1 MADILISRQDYSK
14 AQNGSEMAGWKP
26 NIGSGEITGTSMTAS
41 TEYTIPGDVKDH
53 KTVFVAVGGSAEAV
67 LTIKKGDA
75 VQGVNDVTISVPATK
90 TVMFWLDSGRFAD
103 KSTGKITVIADK
115 AITLHGYEM
124 R

>member
-1 MADILISRQDYSK
+1 M
-14 AQNGSEMAGWKP
+14 
-26 NIGSGEITGTSMTAS
+26 
-41 TEYTIPGDVKDH
+41 
-53 KTVFVAVGGSAEAV
+53 

-103 KSTGKITVIADK
+103 KSTGKITVVADK
-115 AITLHGYEM
+115 AIKLHGYEM

>member
-1 MADILISRQDYSK
+1 MC
-14 AQNGSEMAGWKP
+14 WW
-26 NIGSGEITGTSMTAS
+26 TAS